1 MITLCSDKVPAPGT
15 GALYEVGSGYQART
29 RWQRSG
35 GYRFPIDAKLTPED
49 VVRQW
54 EKIIDFN
61 DGRADYPESGQDALR
76 PVSANVEKKN
86 TKSQA
91 AKL

>member
-1 MITLCSDKVPAPGT
+1 VIALCSDKVPAPGT

-29 RWQRSG
+29 RWQRSE
-35 GYRFPIDAKLTPED
+35 GYGFPIDVKLTPED
-49 VVRQW
+49 VVRHW

-61 DGRADYPESGQDALR
+61 NGRADYPESGQDALR
-76 PVSANVEKKN
+76 PVLANIEKRN
-86 TKSQA
+86 TKSQV